1 MKGADMQ
8 QINIHTHKR
17 GNGIYILD
25 ISDGRKKENKELCS
39 RGIHPLFV
47 SSVKLEEIEQAAATN
62 GIVAIGEAGLDRNST
77 VSLEEQ
83 LRLFCA
89 EIEISEKYG
98 LPLIIH
104 CVKAYPELIS
114 LYRAKKPTQS
124 WIIHG
129 YNNNKEILTELL
141 KHGFY
146 ISGGKNL
153 MNPVSN
159 ISRLIPDIPLAQLF
173 LETDDSDYTL
183 EMIYTQA
190 AKKIGISQKELENQ
204 LYCNFTNLFKNV

>member
-8 QINIHTHKR
+8 QVNIHTHKR

-25 ISDGRKKENKELCS
+25 ISDGRKRENKELCS
-39 RGIHPLFV
+39 QGIHPLFV
-47 SSVKLEEIEQAAATN
+47 SCTKLEDIEQAAATN
-62 GIVAIGEAGLDRNST
+62 EIAAIGEVGLDRNSA
-77 VSLEEQ
+77 VSLEKQ
-83 LRLFCA
+83 LCLLRA

-114 LYRAKKPTQS
+114 LYRMKKPAQA

-129 YNNNKEILTELL
+129 YNNNKEILAELL

-146 ISGGKNL
+146 ISGGKKL
-153 MNPVSN
+153 LNPDSN
-159 ISRLIPDIPLAQLF
+159 ISRLISDIPLSRLF

-183 EMIYTQA
+183 ETIYAQA
-190 AKKIGISQKELENQ
+190 AEKIGIPQKELEDQ